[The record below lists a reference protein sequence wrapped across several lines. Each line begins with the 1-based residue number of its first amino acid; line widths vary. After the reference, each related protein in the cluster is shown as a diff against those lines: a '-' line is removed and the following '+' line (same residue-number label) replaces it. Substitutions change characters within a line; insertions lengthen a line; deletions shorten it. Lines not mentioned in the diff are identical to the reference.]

1 MLCDLHSVC
10 GFYLWYASFL
20 TFICQVAFTRYLSR
34 QFSIAFNVYLDIR
47 RCVDLLVQAELN
59 RDSPDW
65 RLRHGCPACTYKLRD
80 EKPLLFALL
89 FTMDGNDSLRCIR
102 RHILDDE
109 DIPGPGCE
117 HMDTRTIGG
126 DFYLAR
132 EEVDKWVD
140 EKIQELMVVQVRVVN
155 FLSSN
160 DLALIRLVT
169 GRRRLQSLCR

>member
-1 MLCDLHSVC
+1 
-10 GFYLWYASFL
+10 
-20 TFICQVAFTRYLSR
+20 
-34 QFSIAFNVYLDIR
+34 
-47 RCVDLLVQAELN
+47 
-59 RDSPDW
+59 
-65 RLRHGCPACTYKLRD
+65 
-80 EKPLLFALL
+80 
-89 FTMDGNDSLRCIR
+89 MDGNDSLRRIR
-102 RHILDDE
+102 RRILDDE
-109 DIPGPGCE
+109 DIPGPSCE